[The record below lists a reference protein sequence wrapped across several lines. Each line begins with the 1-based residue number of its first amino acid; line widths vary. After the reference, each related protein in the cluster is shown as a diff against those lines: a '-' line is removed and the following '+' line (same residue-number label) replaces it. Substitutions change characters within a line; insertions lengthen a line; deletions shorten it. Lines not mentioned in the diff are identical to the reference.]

1 MQSTRPFEI
10 LFLTDFSNASYRTI
24 PAIAQLADELD
35 IRLTLLH
42 ACGDAKTSVAEGESK
57 LRSFFPEATYY
68 QGTQRVVLA
77 TDVLDAVKQVRREQ
91 PVDLVVAPS
100 SDPLGL
106 PHLWHHSL
114 RAELLAHECGPLWT
128 VGQSI
133 HSTVLNRRTRNV
145 GCWIDLDNSDKRH
158 ISLAFTY
165 ASSLG
170 AKLHLLSAMPN
181 VDEGTLV
188 SSLYSDS
195 PLYPEGVANGIQD
208 LVGWVPVKP
217 GIHVKPGNSGRVVP
231 QLARDLNLDILFVS
245 KRNAVRSGWLNLS
258 LGSVVDRCPCP
269 VICSDGVARHWQLRR
284 GRAFDLHAGS
294 VKAA

>member
-1 MQSTRPFEI
+1 MQTSRPFEI

-24 PAIAQLADELD
+24 PAMAQLADELD

-42 ACGDAKTSVAEGESK
+42 ACTDGKTSVAEGEAK
-57 LRSFFPEATYY
+57 LRSFFPEAAYY
-68 QGTQRVVLA
+68 QGTQRVVLS
-77 TDVLDAVKQVRREQ
+77 TDVLSAVKQVRREQ

-114 RAELLAHECGPLWT
+114 RAELLARECGPVWT
-128 VGQSI
+128 MGQSI

-145 GCWIDLDNSDKRH
+145 GCWIDLDNSDNRH
-158 ISLAFTY
+158 IGLAFTY
-165 ASSLG
+165 ASVLG

-181 VDEGTLV
+181 VDEGTLA

-195 PLYPEGVANGIQD
+195 PLYPDGVVESIQD

-217 GIHVKPGNSGRVVP
+217 DVHVKHGVSGRIVP

-245 KRNAVRSGWLNLS
+245 KRNALRSGWMKMS
-258 LGSVVDRCPCP
+258 LESVVDRCPCP
-269 VICSDGVARHWQLRR
+269 VVCSDGVARHWQLKR
-284 GRAFDLHAGS
+284 GRAFELQTAS
-294 VKAA
+294 TKAA